1 MNIEII
7 HLDDENLKVEHIN
20 GEEYVI
26 LSGRYRIKTS
36 RSYMMRLLSQFH
48 RAESFEELRD
58 GFGNNDRFEP
68 DLHTD

>member
-7 HLDDENLKVEHIN
+7 RLDDKDLKVEHIN

-36 RSYMMRLLSQFH
+36 RSYIVKLLDQFH
-48 RAESFEELRD
+48 RAESFEELKN
-58 GFGNNDRFEP
+58 GFGNNYRFEP